1 MTKKKPARLAML
13 RPRISEVSTTRV
25 AVLAGTPGATQR
37 DRGRPWRRLRAEILL
52 SAPLCAHCSRAG
64 RVTLATEVDHR
75 VPLSQGGTDD
85 RDNLDPL
92 CRACHLKKSA
102 MDARP

>member
-25 AVLAGTPGATQR
+25 AVLAGTPGATPR
-37 DRGRPWRRLRAEILL
+37 DRGRPWRRLRAEIL
-52 SAPLCAHCSRAG
+52 SAGPLCVYCKRAG
-64 RVTLATEVDHR
+64 RVTPATEVDHR

-85 RDNLDPL
+85 RDNLDPV
-92 CRACHLKKSA
+92 CADCHREKSA
-102 MDARP
+102 RERRG